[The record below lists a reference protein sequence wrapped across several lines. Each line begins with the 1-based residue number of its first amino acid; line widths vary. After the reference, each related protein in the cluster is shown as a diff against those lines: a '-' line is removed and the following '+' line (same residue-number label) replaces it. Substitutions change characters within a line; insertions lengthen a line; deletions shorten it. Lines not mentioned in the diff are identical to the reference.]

1 MTIKDELGYISNPIN
16 GLGIVR
22 ARTLLGNLR
31 LWDIPRSES
40 ALITVINEIGVSP
53 IPGLY
58 ILLDEKKV
66 YIGQSEHLQGRI
78 QNHIKTPELKIK
90 GWNRGLL
97 FNDGRNSS
105 QSDFNDE
112 NIRLALESYLVD
124 LFKLNRYMVMTS
136 ASRQPGLSPHQS
148 LLVDAFQNEINILLS
163 NKGKI
168 NRFLSGK
175 RDDEI
180 FRDLAKQILIKNKYQ
195 IQEWTEKYATINGQ
209 TVIIR
214 PGSRKSKG
222 WQVTFRGSKS
232 LAQLKKGERYLL
244 MPRGML
250 VLLPLIEIKTLFNS
264 LDPNAF
270 IRDTID
276 IFIRSDEDKLIL
288 VYKGGEKDITNYSI
302 EPYYNN

>member
-1 MTIKDELGYISNPIN
+1 MTTKDELGYISNPIN

-40 ALITVINEIGVSP
+40 ALNTVISEIGVSP
-53 IPGLY
+53 IPGIY

-66 YIGQSEHLQGRI
+66 YIGQSEDLQSRI
-78 QNHIKTPELKIK
+78 QNHIKSPDIKIK

-112 NIRLALESYLVD
+112 NIRLALENYLVD

-136 ASRQPGLSPHQS
+136 ASRQPGLSPHQF
-148 LLVDAFQNEINILLS
+148 LLVGAFQNEINILLS

-168 NRFLSGK
+168 SRFISGK

-180 FRDLAKQILIKNKYQ
+180 FRDMARQILVKKKFQ

-209 TVIIR
+209 AVIIR

-232 LAQLKKGERYLL
+232 LAQLEKGEGYLL
-244 MPRGML
+244 MPRGKL
-250 VLLPLIEIKTLFNS
+250 VLLPLIEIKTLINS
-264 LDPNAF
+264 IDPNAF

-276 IFIRSDEDKLIL
+276 IFIRFDEDRLIL
-288 VYKGGEKDITNYSI
+288 AYKNGEKDITQYSV
-302 EPYYNN
+302 EPYHGS